1 MPSLLEVCQFVNEL
15 RRRAYWCDHRNGALY
30 QAAI

>member
-15 RRRAYWCDHRNGALY
+15 QRLAYWCDGRNGALY